1 MARKNQ
7 AASTQSMSPSDAT
20 VARMLGRRLRVL
32 RAMTG
37 RSQAEISRSL
47 NTDRSMLSRWERGSV
62 MPRLSSMVRL
72 ANLYGVDVSSL
83 LRDGPISRREK
94 GE

>member
-7 AASTQSMSPSDAT
+7 AASTPSMTHSDAT
-20 VARMLGRRLRVL
+20 VARIIGRRLRVL

-72 ANLYGVDVSSL
+72 ANLYGVEVSSL
-83 LRDGPISRREK
+83 LCNGPTTKREK